1 MLSAEAEVE
10 SLQTVVAK
18 YFTVYGVV
26 VTPLALTFQVRS
38 PEGGFDAPFDAV
50 RQELVPKGYVPTV
63 TQEKGETLVHVQRR
77 PPSRFAGLRV
87 NLILLILT
95 VLTTVFF
102 GGAWNWA
109 EYAHTPWL
117 SLDSI
122 GWGAVFFSIPLLT
135 ILGSHEMG
143 HYLVSKH
150 YHVHASLPFFLP
162 SVPPL
167 GTFGAFI
174 SMRDPIP
181 SRRALLDIGVSGPL
195 VGFAIAIPVT
205 LAGLALS
212 SGSPVAP
219 SPTANGELIQPSLL
233 FGILSQFFPLPDPYV
248 MHPLAFAGW
257 VGLFVTAINLLPAGQ
272 LDGGHVARALLG
284 RRQFYVSWGAVLTL
298 FGIGLVTQYAGWFI
312 FGFLILM
319 LGVRHPPP
327 LNDLTRLDAPRK
339 LVGIAAVAILVLT
352 FVPVP
357 FVTVG
362 NPVGLAF
369 TAPDGTPLSP
379 VNRTIKL
386 GETILIQFAVK
397 PMGATRTEIVVSA
410 RGRDVE
416 NLDSV
421 GFDILFTQVS
431 INGTNTSVNGQTAT
445 FNLTSVQRAVLDLQ
459 VSAPTVWAPER
470 PLPRKVVFSVAAT
483 TRDGI
488 PPQSLE
494 IDLWVTP

>member
-1 MLSAEAEVE
+1 MPSAEAEVD
-10 SLQTVVAK
+10 SLRTVVAK
-18 YFTVYGVV
+18 HFTVYGVV

-38 PEGGFDAPFDAV
+38 PDNGIDGPFDAL

-77 PPSRFAGLRV
+77 PPSRFAGLQV
-87 NLILLILT
+87 NLVLLILT

-117 SLDSI
+117 SLESI

-143 HYLVSKH
+143 HYVVSKR
-150 YHVHASLPFFLP
+150 YHVQASLPFFLP

-212 SGSPVAP
+212 SANPGAVLAESP
-219 SPTANGELIQPSLL
+219 QPSILFLL
-233 FGILSQFFPLPDPYV
+233 LSKFFPIPDPV
-248 MHPLAFAGW
+248 VQHPLAFAGW

-284 RRQFYVSWGAVLTL
+284 RRQFYVSWGAVLSL
-298 FGIGLVTQYAGWFI
+298 FGIALVTQYAGWFI

-327 LNDLTRLDAPRK
+327 LNDLTHLDATRK

-357 FVTVG
+357 FVTVS
-362 NPVGLAF
+362 NPVSLTF
-369 TAPDGTPLSP
+369 TAPDGSPLP
-379 VNRTIKL
+379 PLNRTIAL
-386 GETILIQFAVK
+386 GGTIVIQFAVK
-397 PMGATRTEIVVSA
+397 TTGAARTEVVVSA
-410 RGRDVE
+410 RGRDVNILE
-416 NLDSV
+416 TF
-421 GFDILFTQVS
+421 GFVIRFTQVS
-431 INGTNTSVNGQTAT
+431 INGTNTTVNGPTAT
-445 FNLTSVQRAVLDLQ
+445 FNLTLVQRAVLDLR
-459 VSAPTVWAPER
+459 VSAPTVWPPEGR
-470 PLPRKVVFSVAAT
+470 LPTAEPFAVAAT

-494 IDLWVTP
+494 INLWVTP